1 MPNLGLA
8 ILTPLLTAT
17 LTATFTA
24 LFHASIEGYI
34 VVTAW
39 ILNSVLL
46 LRLWRG
52 KVGVVGARPKSHH
65 HAKTQQS
72 EQSKQSKQSINGT
85 EPRQEINLQ
94 DTPQKE
100 DTKVQIHTILDA
112 PESTETINS
121 LEKVNLAELH
131 SKQCSE
137 TKIYIES
144 EDDLPLNMQQE
155 LDYIENKSAP
165 LVTLPNQA
173 PTGYLSQGLGLI
185 RRVQNRLHVH
195 FEALT

>member
-1 MPNLGLA
+1 
-8 ILTPLLTAT
+8 
-17 LTATFTA
+17 
-24 LFHASIEGYI
+24 
-34 VVTAW
+34 
-39 ILNSVLL
+39 
-46 LRLWRG
+46 
-52 KVGVVGARPKSHH
+52 VGVVGARPKSYH

-72 EQSKQSKQSINGT
+72 EQSRQSTQSTQSTQSKQSIHGT
-85 EPRQEINLQ
+85 EPRQETNSQ

-100 DTKVQIHTILDA
+100 DEKKIQIHTILDA

-173 PTGYLSQGLGLI
+173 PTGYLSQGLGMI

-195 FEALT
+195 FKALT